1 MEDWVCCV
9 RETEL
14 GMFLIKYLFSLE
26 VPHFSKGRKRDKE
39 EREGQTFLRTPEMTT
54 AEQQNINRL

>member
-26 VPHFSKGRKRDKE
+26 VPHFSKGKE
-39 EREGQTFLRTPEMTT
+39 K
-54 AEQQNINRL
+54 EQRGKGGTDLFENT